1 MAPPLRLA
9 LKVIPGSSREGLA
22 GWLGDSLKVRV
33 RVPAE
38 RGKANAAVTTLLAR
52 ALGVPVDAVR
62 IVSGAT
68 SQRKTVEID
77 DVEEVELAGR
87 TLRRQVEPA
96 GRTLR
101 R

>member
-38 RGKANAAVTTLLAR
+38 RGGHDSPGAYAR
-52 ALGVPVDAVR
+52 
-62 IVSGAT
+62 
-68 SQRKTVEID
+68 
-77 DVEEVELAGR
+77 R
-87 TLRRQVEPA
+87 TC
-96 GRTLR
+96 
-101 R
+101 

>member
-1 MAPPLRLA
+1 MRLSIRVKPNAHFTRVGGRYGDDALVVAVQAPA
-9 LKVIPGSSREGLA
+9 V
-22 GWLGDSLKVRV
+22 D
-33 RVPAE
+33 
-38 RGKANAAVTTLLAR
+38 GKANAAVTTLLAR
-52 ALGVPVDAVR
+52 TLGVPVDAVR

-96 GRTLR
+96 GRRLR